1 MRSRAVELKGAN
13 LVMDGR
19 GLSRVGEERRMTNI
33 LANSLMAAAANS
45 DLIYASRVSSVQ
57 HSHRSHTKVL

>member
-1 MRSRAVELKGAN
+1 MQLRGARSDR
-13 LVMDGR
+13 LVW
-19 GLSRVGEERRMTNI
+19 LERERMTNI